1 MLRNKLLTA
10 TAVILSL
17 ALTSCGGGGGGTKD
31 TSDLYTNPATTT
43 TTTLTTASV
52 TIPDTGLTVVST
64 ATKSITT
71 RSVTVTAVPNYLF
84 TSGLVPKLVCSNGV
98 FSPDVQDEYHLHFA
112 GDTFTN
118 CTLTFTAPDTNAI
131 VYTALDAFN
140 ATSGSAV
147 AISDNLTL
155 STVTGTVEMTPL
167 ADADGDKVADTCE
180 GKMVTEAGME
190 SATPYQKTVI
200 IVMEGDDLS
209 KLSSSEQSLTAYLE
223 KNYDYLVSGI
233 QSANPT
239 GVKFVVIWDG
249 AQESGVDGNSDVFIL
264 DPSTGKTFSV
274 LSSDISNVLSG
285 DSVSNYYAD
294 GIRFWFAESDNLSN
308 HLKELIEI
316 AAKMYPANSYDLII
330 SDHGDGWV
338 SQPTPTTRTVLFEYY
353 NDGSVQGGTWLGTKQ
368 FADNVLAPLSKE
380 GIKFDLLGFD
390 ECLMGELASLSV
402 VQPYAK
408 VIVASP
414 EYEMGDG
421 WATVYQD
428 LPSWYAAGD
437 SDWTIAKNIVDEYV
451 SYYTNNPPNVANAYP
466 QVIGLTAVNSTALL
480 NLKNAFEQ
488 FAGDLYQTAQNEVN
502 DGQMYDVFYSFAN
515 NYLSTGVFNDNVAFW
530 GTITTTYDF
539 SSDPTAVEL
548 DNATSYYISKG
559 IDYHSS
565 YGQSQ
570 STGQMGYDLLYA
582 VTRTG
587 LAARLAELGVS
598 ADQLGIQYFIYGT
611 TPQFLTPSFASN
623 TVTDALNFL
632 STYNSTVAND
642 QLYTKYLLLNMDGT
656 VSANVTG
663 SGLSLIY
670 PYTSPDYASS
680 PKLELCNYQ
689 NFVDSYNGT
698 LPNYAGFV
706 ETVFGEMWKALN
718 DSGLSSNFYC
728 STTGNIVWNNQ

>member
-437 SDWTIAKNIVDEYV
+437 SDWTIAKNIVDGYV

-502 DGQMYDVFYSFAN
+502 DGQMYDYFYSHFSNNDVQTYFGTFWWLNTAN
-515 NYLSTGVFNDNVAFW
+515 YTGNDSTAEEF
-530 GTITTTYDF
+530 
-539 SSDPTAVEL
+539 
-548 DNATSYYISKG
+548 DNATQKYAGYYGGTQQTDTLGFDLVQTVAG
-559 IDYHSS
+559 IGYTARLVELGYTNFYAMQGLAYTPYSS
-565 YGQSQ
+565 
-570 STGQMGYDLLYA
+570 LYA
-582 VTRTG
+582 
-587 LAARLAELGVS
+587 
-598 ADQLGIQYFIYGT
+598 Y
-611 TPQFLTPSFASN
+611 TPSFASN

-698 LPNYAGFV
+698 LPNYAEFV

-728 STTGNIVWNNQ
+728 DAATGNVVWNQ